1 MFASIGRTIL
11 RYFSKE
17 ILLLLFN
24 SLTNFYQNLMRKKAS
39 EKTAD
44 KAAEKYANNTTP
56 DERDKNA
63 EDLLNR
69 A

>member
-56 DERDKNA
+56 NERDKNA

-69 A
+69 T